1 VRFIRDAAITILAVV
16 VVFTVFLCARMR
28 TGGLSAEDSP
38 GRVERTV
45 ATNLVR
51 LAIRPD
57 ASRLS
62 SPLADP
68 RTWRS
73 GADHFEDHCSAC
85 HGNDG
90 RGHTLLGRNMYPKV
104 PDLASPVI
112 QGMSDGALFYV
123 IENGIRWTGMPGW
136 KGEHTPDES
145 WRLVGFIRH
154 LPAVSQEELRGLP
167 RDTENSHSSEHVH
180 DDENSHHQHEMH

>member
-1 VRFIRDAAITILAVV
+1 VRFIRDAAITILAVL
-16 VVFTVFLCARMR
+16 VVFTVFLYARMR

-51 LAIRPD
+51 LAIPPA

-68 RTWRS
+68 GSWRE
-73 GADHFEDHCSAC
+73 GTDHFEDHCSVC

-90 RGHTLLGRNMYPKV
+90 RGRTLLGRNMYPKV
-104 PDLASPVI
+104 PDLASPSI

-123 IENGIRWTGMPGW
+123 IENGVRWTGMPGW

-154 LPAVSQEELRGLP
+154 LPALTQEELGTLP
-167 RDTENSHSSEHVH
+167 GDSDESHRSEHEH
-180 DDENSHHQHEMH
+180 DEGGSHHQHEAR